1 MTEPR
6 TYTKPFVVTTLAFF
20 CFFTNVNAY
29 NRCPCIRDPGCPG
42 RRDRDHHGH
51 VQRGRDLGA
60 DDHGAAAGSGWRKP
74 CVLTAAALL
83 IAVSAGFGVTGRL
96 GWPLYLLRFL
106 QGLGFA
112 VYMTSSMTLI
122 ADLAPPA
129 RRAEAV
135 GIYGTG
141 GLVAVALGPAVG
153 ELILSTAGYPAF
165 FAATVAVAAATLTL
179 AASVPAPAARPPHA
193 DPAWGG
199 RRGSRSCPSSSR
211 VSSMALPTSSSLSS
225 CRPLPTSWDSP
236 GLARSTSPTRG
247 PRSWSASW
255 GVVWPTALAGERVIV
270 PALGAMTAGI
280 LLCSG
285 LHATWLL
292 VLIGVLNG
300 TAQGFVMP
308 AANAL
313 AFERAPSGRRG
324 QALAFYNGANLVGAT
339 LGASGF
345 GWLVQALGYRPAFV
359 LASGVLALGSWA
371 FWRQRSDE
379 ARSAPGADDEPA
391 SAVPV
396 SGVRAPALPPTNAGW
411 SPR

>member
-6 TYTKPFVVTTLAFF
+6 MYTKPFVVTTLAFF

-29 NRCPCIRDPGCPG
+29 NLLPLYL
-42 RRDRDHHGH
+42 
-51 VQRGRDLGA
+51 QTLGA
-60 DDHGAAAGSGWRKP
+60 QAGEIGTIMAMFSVAAILAQAITGRLLDRGWRKP
-74 CVLTAAALL
+74 CLLTAAALL
-83 IAVSAGFGVTGRL
+83 IVVSAGFGVTGRL

-122 ADLAPPA
+122 ADLAPPG

-153 ELILSTAGYPAF
+153 ELILSSAGFPAF
-165 FAATVAVAAATLTL
+165 FAATVAVAAATFTL
-179 AASVPAPAARPPHA
+179 AALVPAPAAA
-193 DPAWGG
+193 PA
-199 RRGSRSCPSSSR
+199 P
-211 VSSMALPTSSSLSS
+211 
-225 CRPLPTSWDSP
+225 
-236 GLARSTSPTRG
+236 RG
-247 PRSWSASW
+247 PRLGWEGWIPFLPVLLPGFQYGLAN
-255 GVVWPTALAGERVIV
+255 VIVFVFLPPFARALELPRVGPFYIAYTGAAILVRFLGGGLADRIGRERVIV
-270 PALGAMTAGI
+270 PALGVMTAGI
-280 LLCSG
+280 FLCSG

-324 QALAFYNGANLVGAT
+324 QALALYNGANLVGAT

-359 LASGVLALGSWA
+359 LASGVLALGSWV
-371 FWRQRSDE
+371 FWRQR
-379 ARSAPGADDEPA
+379 
-391 SAVPV
+391 
-396 SGVRAPALPPTNAGW
+396 
-411 SPR
+411 

>member
-1 MTEPR
+1 MSELR
-6 TYTKPFVVTTLAFF
+6 VYTKPFILTTLAFF

-29 NRCPCIRDPGCPG
+29 NLLPLYL
-42 RRDRDHHGH
+42 
-51 VQRGRDLGA
+51 QTLGA
-60 DDHGAAAGSGWRKP
+60 QTGEIGTVMAMFSVAAILAQAITGRLLDRGWRKP
-74 CVLTAAALL
+74 CLLTAAALL
-83 IAVSAGFGVTGRL
+83 TAVSAAFGVTTSL
-96 GWPLYLLRFL
+96 GWPLYCLRFL

-141 GLVAVALGPAVG
+141 GLVSVALGPAVG
-153 ELILSTAGYPAF
+153 ELILGAGGYPAF
-165 FAATVAVAAATLTL
+165 FAATVVAAAAALAL
-179 AASVPAPAARPPHA
+179 AASVPSPPIAPAPPGPRLGWETWVPFLPVLLPGFQYGLANVIVFVFLPPFARALGLPRVGPFYIAYTGAAILVRVVGGGLA
-193 DPAWGG
+193 DRIG
-199 RRGSRSCPSSSR
+199 RR
-211 VSSMALPTSSSLSS
+211 
-225 CRPLPTSWDSP
+225 
-236 GLARSTSPTRG
+236 
-247 PRSWSASW
+247 
-255 GVVWPTALAGERVIV
+255 RVIV

-371 FWRQRSDE
+371 FWRQR
-379 ARSAPGADDEPA
+379 
-391 SAVPV
+391 
-396 SGVRAPALPPTNAGW
+396 
-411 SPR
+411 

>member
-1 MTEPR
+1 
-6 TYTKPFVVTTLAFF
+6 VTTLAFF
-20 CFFTNVNAY
+20 CFFTNINAY
-29 NRCPCIRDPGCPG
+29 NLLPLYL
-42 RRDRDHHGH
+42 
-51 VQRGRDLGA
+51 QTLGA
-60 DDHGAAAGSGWRKP
+60 RAGEIGTIMAMFSVAAILAQAITGRLLDRGWRKT
-74 CVLTAAALL
+74 CLLTAAALL
-83 IAVSAGFGVTGRL
+83 TAVSAGFGVTGRL

-122 ADLAPPA
+122 ADLAPPG

-153 ELILSTAGYPAF
+153 ELILSAAGFPAF
-165 FAATVAVAAATLTL
+165 FAATVAVAAATFTL
-179 AASVPAPAARPPHA
+179 AALVPTPTAAPAP
-193 DPAWGG
+193 
-199 RRGSRSCPSSSR
+199 
-211 VSSMALPTSSSLSS
+211 
-225 CRPLPTSWDSP
+225 
-236 GLARSTSPTRG
+236 RG
-247 PRSWSASW
+247 PRLGWEGWIPFLPVLLPGFQYGLAN
-255 GVVWPTALAGERVIV
+255 VIVFVFLPPFARALELPRVGPFYIAYTGAAILVRFLGGGLADRIGRERVIV

-280 LLCSG
+280 FLCSG

-324 QALAFYNGANLVGAT
+324 QALALYNGANLLGAT

-371 FWRQRSDE
+371 FWRQR
-379 ARSAPGADDEPA
+379 
-391 SAVPV
+391 
-396 SGVRAPALPPTNAGW
+396 
-411 SPR
+411 

>member
-1 MTEPR
+1 MQAVPGAGAVAIWFGGPGAVMSDPR
-6 TYTKPFVVTTLAFF
+6 MYTKPFVLTTLAFF

-29 NRCPCIRDPGCPG
+29 NLLPL
-42 RRDRDHHGH
+42 HLHA
-51 VQRGRDLGA
+51 LGA
-60 DDHGAAAGSGWRKP
+60 QAGEIGTIMAMFSVAAILAQAITGRLLDRGWRTP
-74 CVLTAAALL
+74 CLLSAASLLT
-83 IAVSAGFGVTGRL
+83 AVSAAFTMTSRL
-96 GWPLYLLRFL
+96 GWLLYLLRFL

-122 ADLAPPA
+122 ADLAPPT

-153 ELILSTAGYPAF
+153 ELILGAAGFPVFFATTAG
-165 FAATVAVAAATLTL
+165 VAAAALAL
-179 AASVPAPAARPPHA
+179 AASVPAPPMIPAAPGPRLGWEGWVPF
-193 DPAWGG
+193 
-199 RRGSRSCPSSSR
+199 
-211 VSSMALPTSSSLSS
+211 LPVL
-225 CRPLPTSWDSP
+225 LPGFQY
-236 GLARSTSPTRG
+236 GLANVIVFVFLPPFARALELPRVG
-247 PRSWSASW
+247 PFYIAYTGAAILVRFL
-255 GVVWPTALAGERVIV
+255 GGGLADRIGRERVII

-292 VLIGVLNG
+292 VMIGLLNG

-324 QALAFYNGANLVGAT
+324 QAVALYNGANLVGAT

-345 GWLVQALGYRPAFV
+345 GWLVQAFGYRPAFV
-359 LASGVLALGSWA
+359 LASGVLALGSWM
-371 FWRQRSDE
+371 FWRQR
-379 ARSAPGADDEPA
+379 
-391 SAVPV
+391 
-396 SGVRAPALPPTNAGW
+396 
-411 SPR
+411 